1 MDEFEVPETLPSS
14 VFIVSRSFYVWRR
27 GPSRR
32 PIFLWSCLLDKST
45 EIIRYAGCGLSPST
59 YVAAR
64 LDISEYV
71 AASGFILLEE
81 I

>member
-1 MDEFEVPETLPSS
+1 MH
-14 VFIVSRSFYVWRR
+14 VWRR

-32 PIFLWSCLLDKST
+32 LIFLWLCLLDKTT

-64 LDISEYV
+64 LDISAYV
-71 AASGFILLEE
+71 ATSDFILLGE